1 MGSDVCN
8 SSGRIRNMHYSCTCW
23 LSEVVLEAEVAQ
35 YVEEE
40 VDTGFCNCVVVQR

>member
-8 SSGRIRNMHYSCTCW
+8 SSGRIRSMHYSCTCW
-23 LSEVVLEAEVAQ
+23 LSEEVLEAEVAQ
-35 YVEEE
+35 CVEEG